1 MIITGATGLLGS
13 ELIQLSSH
21 SKGLN
26 SSDVDLTDPRAFNVL
41 VSHLR
46 SPLVVTDCS
55 PVLIHCAA
63 RVGGVKANTDRVAE
77 FYDDNIRMNL
87 AVMEACRHSDFKL
100 VSVMST
106 CIYPDASYVTYPMTE
121 DQLHLGPPHPSNFGY
136 AYAKRMLDVQGRAY
150 RQQWGCNFVNVIP
163 NNLYGL
169 NDNYD
174 LEGGHVIPALIR
186 RFYEAKL
193 SRDPSV
199 TLWGSGR
206 PLREF
211 TFARDAARI
220 IAWVAEN
227 YDGEDPINIGCTN
240 EISIRSLAEKI
251 AEIIGFDG
259 EVIWDSSKPDGQFRK
274 PTSNR
279 KLRELGWK
287 EDYTSLEDGLTETVQ
302 YFKDNYPNLRGI
314 K

>member
-13 ELIQLSSH
+13 ELARLSPHTRGLSS
-21 SKGLN
+21 G
-26 SSDVDLTDPRAFNVL
+26 DIDLTDPNAGTLLISR
-41 VSHLR
+41 LR
-46 SPLVVTDCS
+46 TLFATTDCS

-63 RVGGVKANTDRVAE
+63 RVGGVKANTDRVAK

-87 AVMEACRHSDFKL
+87 AVMEACRHADCKL

-106 CIYPDASYVTYPMTE
+106 CIYPDAPHVTYPMTE

-186 RFYEAKL
+186 RFHEAKL
-193 SRDPSV
+193 SKAPSV

-220 IAWVAEN
+220 IMWIAEN
-227 YDGEDPINIGCTN
+227 YDGE
-240 EISIRSLAEKI
+240 K
-251 AEIIGFDG
+251 
-259 EVIWDSSKPDGQFRK
+259 
-274 PTSNR
+274 
-279 KLRELGWK
+279 
-287 EDYTSLEDGLTETVQ
+287 
-302 YFKDNYPNLRGI
+302 
-314 K
+314 